1 MAAHNETGKKGEQLA
16 TDWLEAHG
24 FNILHR
30 NWCWYRYEVDVIAAR
45 DQVLHF
51 IEVKTR
57 RSYTFGFPEESVSRK
72 KIRNLMQCA
81 ERYQYEYPQWKR
93 IQYDILSI
101 NLVEGAE
108 AEYLLIEDVYV

>member
-1 MAAHNETGKKGEQLA
+1 MAAHNETGKKGEMLA
-16 TDWLEAHG
+16 ITWLETQG
-24 FNILHR
+24 FTVQHR

-45 DQVLHF
+45 ENVLHF

-57 RSYTFGFPEESVSRK
+57 RSYTFGFPEEAVSK
-72 KIRNLMQCA
+72 KKMMHLLKCA

-101 NLVEGAE
+101 NLVEGSVPQ
-108 AEYLLIEDVYV
+108 YLLIEDVYL